1 MLERF
6 LKESP
11 LWYSGLKIQS
21 QQHPLD
27 SIPCLGMSIYFRC
40 ERKKEKE
47 IKGERKKKE
56 KGQGKKVR
64 EDEKQGRRKEG
75 RFLKYFCVFIRID

>member
-27 SIPCLGMSIYFRC
+27 SIPCLGMSIYFRY

-47 IKGERKKKE
+47 IKGERKKKKE
-56 KGQGKKVR
+56 KDR
-64 EDEKQGRRKEG
+64 ERK
-75 RFLKYFCVFIRID
+75 